1 MSVLAE
7 CPFCHKK
14 QSTKNKICSC
24 SGDLDKA
31 KKGKKVKYWI
41 NFNVPGEG
49 VRREYVGYSIEEA
62 RDADGKRRTQKRENR
77 IFDMLPEAKMTFKE
91 LAAWYLDL
99 SKVKALR
106 SYSNVKL
113 CLKNF
118 NKVFGPRIVGD
129 IKQLDLEEY
138 QEKRAG
144 EKKSAATIDMEIRIA
159 KTMVRK
165 ALDNDLVAGRTLKA
179 FNLTEKKLKRGSNAR
194 ERTLSFDEISK
205 LLFEAPPHLRA
216 MIEVA
221 LYTGMRQG
229 ELRELR
235 WKHIDRKTK
244 FIRLPASMTKENKN
258 KNVPIAPRLMEI
270 LDSLVVPINKNTDG
284 HVFIFRGKP
293 ITHNTGMKKGMRNAC
308 KRAGLSYGRKAENGL
323 TFHDLRRMAKTNMV
337 NAGIKKEHRD
347 TILGHSLGGMDDYY
361 IKPTEEDLTKA
372 MAQYAAWIAR
382 GGKTEEEAKK
392 EEDHLDKAM

>member
-14 QSTKNKICSC
+14 QSTKNKVCKC

-91 LAAWYLDL
+91 LADWYLEL
-99 SKVKALR
+99 STVKALR
-106 SYSNVKL
+106 SYKNVQL

-118 NKVFGPRIVGD
+118 NKVFGSIMVNQ
-129 IKQLDLEEY
+129 IKPLDLEEY

-144 EKKSAATIDMEIRIA
+144 EKKSAATIDMEICIA
-159 KTMVRK
+159 KTMVNK
-165 ALDNDLVAGRTLKA
+165 AFDNDMVAGYTLKA
-179 FNLTEKKLKRGSNAR
+179 FKLTKRRLKRGSNAR
-194 ERTLSFDEISK
+194 KRVLSFDEIRK
-205 LLFEAPPHLRA
+205 LMGETPPHLRA
-216 MIEVA
+216 MVEVA
-221 LYTGMRQG
+221 LYTGARQG

-235 WKHIDRKTK
+235 WKHIDRKNK
-244 FIRLPASMTKENKN
+244 FIRLPASMTKESKEKN
-258 KNVPIAPRLMEI
+258 IPIAPRVMEI

-284 HVFIFRGKP
+284 YVFIFRGKP

-308 KRAGLSYGRKAENGL
+308 KRAEIPYGRNAENGL
-323 TFHDLRRMAKTNMV
+323 TFHDIRRTAKTFMV
-337 NAGIKKEHRD
+337 QAGIEKVYRD
-347 TILGHSLGGMDDYY
+347 TILGHSLEGMDVHY
-361 IKPTEEDLTKA
+361 IVPSEQDLTRA
-372 MAQYAAWIAR
+372 MEQYAAWI
-382 GGKTEEEAKK
+382 EAQRDGKK
-392 EEDHLDKAM
+392 EEEHLDKAM